1 LCVCSLRSQ
10 ALTVCGIRGREK
22 AWNISRWGIF
32 GIAMTNGV
40 LMEPEFPSPWP
51 VVRHLC
57 STTCLIYLQFRY
69 SPATVSGTIPRIQS
83 SFHFELPPW

>member
-1 LCVCSLRSQ
+1 MILDYVVLKFVLFVFVCSLRLQ

-40 LMEPEFPSPWP
+40 LMEPEFPSP
-51 VVRHLC
+51 
-57 STTCLIYLQFRY
+57 
-69 SPATVSGTIPRIQS
+69 
-83 SFHFELPPW
+83 

>member
-1 LCVCSLRSQ
+1 MILKYFFLKFVSSVLCVCSLRSQ

-40 LMEPEFPSPWP
+40 LMEPEFPSP
-51 VVRHLC
+51 
-57 STTCLIYLQFRY
+57 
-69 SPATVSGTIPRIQS
+69 
-83 SFHFELPPW
+83 